1 MALDIQLA
9 GSSRVLVFLSNPSA
23 NVWASDPLR
32 EVRSTL
38 CCLVLPAASLSL
50 CAASTVR
57 IKASRVPPLLN
68 TCAAHLPLSL

>member
-9 GSSRVLVFLSNPSA
+9 GSSRALVSLSSPSA

-38 CCLVLPAASLSL
+38 CCLVLPAASSSL
-50 CAASTVR
+50 CVASSVR
-57 IKASRVPPLLN
+57 IKASR
-68 TCAAHLPLSL
+68 